1 MLKEVPNNQHM
12 NMSLRQVARRAGV
25 SLGTVS
31 NVINHPELVSP
42 AKREAVLKVLKE
54 TDFIHGMPK
63 FKSASV
69 AFKTLG
75 IMIPTLTNPFYVDM
89 SNGFQAEAAATGY
102 GVLICSMDEDKEM
115 QEFYASLLLER
126 NTAGVLVSPIDQRD
140 KYLDKLA
147 ARDIPVVLHGP
158 SQTARDM
165 CSISGNHH
173 RGGEMGVQH
182 LYDLG
187 HRSIAWV
194 TLTDRFPQ
202 IVAREAGVVAAAER
216 LGMQLKMVCI
226 SKINAAQGESAV
238 EKILE
243 LDTQP
248 TAVFCANDYTAIGVI
263 CGLSARG
270 IKTPDDIS
278 VLGYDGISS
287 LSSSILPLSTISQ
300 PVEQLGRQAAK
311 FLIEEITSSENHT
324 HKNVVF
330 EPELIA
336 RATTDRPRLRLV

>member
-1 MLKEVPNNQHM
+1 MLKEVANNQQM
-12 NMSLRQVARRAGV
+12 NISLRQVARRAGV

-42 AKREAVLKVLKE
+42 TKREAVLKVLKE
-54 TDFIHGMPK
+54 TDFKHDLPK
-63 FKSASV
+63 FKNASV

-115 QEFYASLLLER
+115 QDFYASLLLER
-126 NTAGVLVSPIDQRD
+126 NAAGVLVSPIDQRD

-147 ARDIPVVLHGP
+147 SREIPVVLHGP
-158 SQTARDM
+158 KQTSRDI
-165 CSISGNHH
+165 CSISGNHF

-194 TLTDRFPQ
+194 TLQDRFPQ
-202 IVAREAGVVAAAER
+202 IVEREAGVVSAAER
-216 LGMQLKMVCI
+216 LGMQLKMICI
-226 SKINAAQGESAV
+226 SKINAAQGEAAV
-238 EKILE
+238 DMILE
-243 LDTQP
+243 LDSQP

-270 IKTPDDIS
+270 IRTPDDIS

-287 LSSSILPLSTISQ
+287 FSSSILPLSTISQ

-311 FLIEEITSSENHT
+311 FLIEEITSSDNHT
-324 HKNVVF
+324 HKNLTF
-330 EPELIA
+330 EPELIV
-336 RATTDRPRLRLV
+336 RATTSRPRLRLV